1 MLHTESTIYHVQL
14 NTVCRGFA
22 NKRGVSFVPH
32 SRWSFHG
39 EEVLYT
45 AFRTEKLPS
54 ARCEDGVAP
63 TIDGMQALPA
73 VLRIQSRLH
82 LPLHPPLPPNSQP
95 CECPWP

>member
-22 NKRGVSFVPH
+22 NKRGVSFV
-32 SRWSFHG
+32 
-39 EEVLYT
+39 
-45 AFRTEKLPS
+45 
-54 ARCEDGVAP
+54 P

-95 CECPWP
+95 YECPWP